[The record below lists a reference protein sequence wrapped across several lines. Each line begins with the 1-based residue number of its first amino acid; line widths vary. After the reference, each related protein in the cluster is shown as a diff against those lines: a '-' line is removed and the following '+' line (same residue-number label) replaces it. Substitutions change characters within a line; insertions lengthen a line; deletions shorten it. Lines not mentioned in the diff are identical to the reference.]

1 MLKLIDEPKRF
12 ILSIRDRSSLKKN
25 KVLKWKDESKKREI
39 KGMDNQETKVLL
51 SKEVLSKVSDGCY
64 QSILRR
70 IIFDAETKINWDK
83 ANEIIYDEMPE
94 LTKKEADFQKQ
105 YIQAKDKMRDTFRL
119 KLDGESFNDYDILKI
134 ALEPTNLS
142 CNDKVYEAYLY
153 SGKDNSVTYMGIKP
167 QYAEDLVKYYT
178 YTQENDPDNAE
189 EDYSLKFEQALND
202 FRNNDKARNITY
214 RVFKDFETII
224 EMVYKNDMD
233 LLAFIDDMDITNKL
247 VEYMTN
253 NYSQKNLKDLPNL
266 EAEIKS
272 IASEKNSKSTKELCD
287 AFYFVMEKADL
298 EKSKIEQ
305 DEVER

>member
-1 MLKLIDEPKRF
+1 
-12 ILSIRDRSSLKKN
+12 
-25 KVLKWKDESKKREI
+25 
-39 KGMDNQETKVLL
+39 MDNQETKVLL
-51 SKEVLSKVSDGCY
+51 SKEVLSKVSDECY

-94 LTKKEADFQKQ
+94 LTKREANFQKQ
-105 YIQAKDKMRDTFRL
+105 YMQVKDKMRDTFRL
-119 KLDGESFNDYDILKI
+119 KLDGESLNDYDILKI
-134 ALEPTNLS
+134 ALEPIS
-142 CNDKVYEAYLY
+142 WGKNDKVYEAYLY
-153 SGKDNSVTYMGIKP
+153 SGKDNSVTFMEIKP

-178 YTQENDPDNAE
+178 YAQENDPDNAE
-189 EDYSLKFEQALND
+189 EDYSLKFEQALNN
-202 FRNNDKARNITY
+202 FHNNDKARNICGVY
-214 RVFKDFETII
+214 KDFETII
-224 EMVYKNDMD
+224 ETVYKNKDMD

-253 NYSQKNLKDLPNL
+253 DYSQKNLKDLPNL

-272 IASEKNSKSTKELCD
+272 IASEKNSKSTKKLCD

-305 DEVER
+305 NEIER